1 MKQTTT
7 KFEFTVDNV
16 AKWLKDSTD
25 WLIDHQE
32 GCCTLKLDDRLAIC
46 VGWSNGF
53 GDEPRE
59 DIIQAIDN
67 LDYAVVAG
75 VKVWTSD
82 DMRTDFDFINF
93 PFCKG
98 GDVYDDTYTIAK
110 DEDFDWLA
118 NALIT
123 DYEVLEGLEIDKDGE
138 IKEVQNA

>member
-1 MKQTTT
+1 MRM
-7 KFEFTVDNV
+7 EFTMDNV
-16 AKWLKDSTD
+16 AKWLKESTD
-25 WLIDHQE
+25 WLIDNQQ
-32 GCCTLKLDDRLAIC
+32 GCCTLKLDDHLAIC

-59 DIIQAIDN
+59 DVIQAIDN

-123 DYEVLEGLEIDKDGE
+123 DYEVLEGLEIDKDGLV
-138 IKEVQNA
+138 KEVQNA

>member
-1 MKQTTT
+1 MRM
-7 KFEFTVDNV
+7 EFTMDNIS
-16 AKWLKDSTD
+16 KWLKESTD
-25 WLIDHQE
+25 WLIDNQQ

-59 DIIQAIDN
+59 DVIQAIDN

-82 DMRTDFDFINF
+82 NMRTDFDFINF

>member
-25 WLIDHQE
+25 WLINHQE

-46 VGWSNGF
+46 VGWSDGF
-53 GDEPRE
+53 GDEPRK
-59 DIIQAIDN
+59 DIIQAIND

-75 VKVWTSD
+75 IKVWTSD
-82 DMRTDFDFINF
+82 DLRTDYDWINF
-93 PFCKG
+93 PYCKD
-98 GDVYDDTYTIAK
+98 GDVYDDTYAIAK
-110 DEDFDWLA
+110 DENFDWLA

-123 DYEVLEGLEIDKDGE
+123 DYEVLEELTIETDGL
-138 IKEVQNA
+138 IKEVK

>member
-7 KFEFTVDNV
+7 KFEFTMDNI

-59 DIIQAIDN
+59 DVIQAIDN

-123 DYEVLEGLEIDKDGE
+123 DYEVLEGLEINKDGE

>member
-1 MKQTTT
+1 MRI
-7 KFEFTVDNV
+7 EFTMDNV
-16 AKWLKDSTD
+16 AKWLKESTD
-25 WLIDHQE
+25 WLIDNQQ
-32 GCCTLKLDDRLAIC
+32 GCCTLKLDGRLAIC

-53 GDEPRE
+53 SDEPRK
-59 DIIQAIDN
+59 DVIQAIDN

>member
-25 WLIDHQE
+25 WLIDNQS
-32 GCCTLKLDDRLAIC
+32 GCSTLKLDDRLAIC

-53 GDEPRE
+53 GDEPRK
-59 DIIQAIDN
+59 DLIQAIDD

-75 VKVWTSD
+75 LKVWTSD
-82 DMRTDFDFINF
+82 DLRTDYDWINF
-93 PFCKG
+93 PYRKS
-98 GDVYDDTYTIAK
+98 GDVYDNTYTIAE

-123 DYEVLEGLEIDKDGE
+123 DYEVLEGFTIEKDGL
-138 IKEVQNA
+138 IKEAK

>member
-1 MKQTTT
+1 MRM
-7 KFEFTVDNV
+7 EFTMDNV
-16 AKWLKDSTD
+16 AKWLKESTD
-25 WLIDHQE
+25 WLIDNQQ
-32 GCCTLKLDDRLAIC
+32 GCCTLKLDDCLAIC

-53 GDEPRE
+53 SDEPRE
-59 DIIQAIDN
+59 GIIQAIDN
-67 LDYAVVAG
+67 LDYAIVAG

-93 PFCKG
+93 PYCKG
-98 GDVYDDTYTIAK
+98 GDIYDDTYTIAK

-123 DYEVLEGLEIDKDGE
+123 DYEVLEGLEIDKDGL

>member
-1 MKQTTT
+1 MRM
-7 KFEFTVDNV
+7 EFTMDNV
-16 AKWLKDSTD
+16 AKWLKESTD
-25 WLIDHQE
+25 WLIDNQQ

-53 GDEPRE
+53 DDEPRK
-59 DIIQAIDN
+59 DVIQAIDN

>member
-1 MKQTTT
+1 MRM
-7 KFEFTVDNV
+7 EFTIDNV
-16 AKWLKDSTD
+16 AKWLKESTD
-25 WLIDHQE
+25 WLIDNQQ

-53 GDEPRE
+53 GDEPRK
-59 DIIQAIDN
+59 DVIQAIDN

-138 IKEVQNA
+138 INEVQNA

>member
-1 MKQTTT
+1 MRM
-7 KFEFTVDNV
+7 EFTMDNIS
-16 AKWLKDSTD
+16 KWLKESTD
-25 WLIDHQE
+25 WLIDNQQ

-53 GDEPRE
+53 SDEPRK
-59 DIIQAIDN
+59 DVIQAIDN

>member
-25 WLIDHQE
+25 WLINHQE

-59 DIIQAIDN
+59 DIIQAIDD

-75 VKVWTSD
+75 LKVWTSD
-82 DMRTDFDFINF
+82 DLRTDYDWINF
-93 PFCKG
+93 PYYKS
-98 GDVYDDTYTIAK
+98 GDVYDDTYAIAE

-118 NALIT
+118 NAIIT
-123 DYEVLEGLEIDKDGE
+123 DYEVLEELTIGKDGL
-138 IKEVQNA
+138 IKEAK

>member
-53 GDEPRE
+53 GNEPRE
-59 DIIQAIDN
+59 DIIQAIDD
-67 LDYAVVAG
+67 LDYAVVTG
-75 VKVWTSD
+75 LKVWTSD
-82 DMRTDFDFINF
+82 DLRTDYDWISF
-93 PFCKG
+93 PYYKS
-98 GDVYDDTYTIAK
+98 GDVCDDTYTIAE

-123 DYEVLEGLEIDKDGE
+123 DYEVLEGLTIEKDGL
-138 IKEVQNA
+138 IKEAK

>member
-1 MKQTTT
+1 MRM
-7 KFEFTVDNV
+7 EFTMDNV
-16 AKWLKDSTD
+16 AKWLKESTD
-25 WLIDHQE
+25 WLIDNQQ

-53 GDEPRE
+53 DEEPRE
-59 DIIQAIDN
+59 DLIQAKDN
-67 LDYAVVAG
+67 LDYAIVAG

-93 PFCKG
+93 PYCKG

-110 DEDFDWLA
+110 NEDFNWLA

-123 DYEVLEGLEIDKDGE
+123 DYEALEGLEIDKDGLV
-138 IKEVQNA
+138 KEVQNA

>member
-1 MKQTTT
+1 MRM
-7 KFEFTVDNV
+7 EFTMDNIS
-16 AKWLKDSTD
+16 KWLKESTD
-25 WLIDHQE
+25 WLIDNQS

-53 GDEPRE
+53 DEEPRE
-59 DIIQAIDN
+59 DLIQAKDN
-67 LDYAVVAG
+67 LDYAIVAG

-82 DMRTDFDFINF
+82 DLRTDYDWINF
-93 PFCKG
+93 PYCKG

-110 DEDFDWLA
+110 NEDFDWLA

-138 IKEVQNA
+138 IKEAKNA

>member
-1 MKQTTT
+1 MRM
-7 KFEFTVDNV
+7 EFTMDNI
-16 AKWLKDSTD
+16 AKWLKESTD
-25 WLIDHQE
+25 WLIDNQQ
-32 GCCTLKLDDRLAIC
+32 GCCTLKLDDHLAIC

-53 GDEPRE
+53 DEGPRK
-59 DIIQAIDN
+59 DIIRAIDN

-98 GDVYDDTYTIAK
+98 GDVYDDTYTISK

>member
-1 MKQTTT
+1 MRI
-7 KFEFTVDNV
+7 EFTMDNV
-16 AKWLKDSTD
+16 AKWLKESTD
-25 WLIDHQE
+25 WLIDNQQ

-59 DIIQAIDN
+59 DVIQAIDN

>member
-1 MKQTTT
+1 MRM
-7 KFEFTVDNV
+7 EFTMDNI
-16 AKWLKDSTD
+16 AKWLKESTD
-25 WLIDHQE
+25 WLIDNQQ

-53 GDEPRE
+53 DDEPRK
-59 DIIQAIDN
+59 DVIQAIDN

-93 PFCKG
+93 PYCKG
-98 GDVYDDTYTIAK
+98 GDVYDDTYTISK

-138 IKEVQNA
+138 VKEVQNA

>member
-1 MKQTTT
+1 MRM
-7 KFEFTVDNV
+7 EFTMDNV
-16 AKWLKDSTD
+16 AKWLKESTD
-25 WLIDHQE
+25 WLIDNQQ

-53 GDEPRE
+53 DDEPRE
-59 DIIQAIDN
+59 DVIQAIDN

-93 PFCKG
+93 PYCKG

-110 DEDFDWLA
+110 DEGFEWVA
-118 NALIT
+118 EARVT

-138 IKEVQNA
+138 RKEVQNA

>member
-1 MKQTTT
+1 MRI
-7 KFEFTVDNV
+7 EFTMDNV
-16 AKWLKDSTD
+16 AKWLKESTD
-25 WLIDHQE
+25 WLIDNQQ
-32 GCCTLKLDDRLAIC
+32 GCCTLKLDDCLAIC

-53 GDEPRE
+53 SDEPRE
-59 DIIQAIDN
+59 GIIQAIDN
-67 LDYAVVAG
+67 LDYAIVAG

-93 PFCKG
+93 PYCKG
-98 GDVYDDTYTIAK
+98 GDIYDDTYTIAK

>member
-1 MKQTTT
+1 MRKI
-7 KFEFTVDNV
+7 EFTMDNI
-16 AKWLKDSTD
+16 AKWLKESTD
-25 WLIDHQE
+25 WLIDNQQ

-53 GDEPRE
+53 GDEPRK
-59 DIIQAIDN
+59 DVIQAIDN

-82 DMRTDFDFINF
+82 DMRTDFDYINF
-93 PFCKG
+93 PYKEN
-98 GDVYDDTYTIAK
+98 GDVYDDEISLSEN
-110 DEDFDWLA
+110 EDFDWLA

-123 DYEVLEGLEIDKDGE
+123 DYEALEGLEIDKDGE

>member
-1 MKQTTT
+1 MRM
-7 KFEFTVDNV
+7 EFTMDNIS
-16 AKWLKDSTD
+16 KWLKESTD
-25 WLIDHQE
+25 WLIDNQS

-53 GDEPRE
+53 DEEPRE
-59 DIIQAIDN
+59 DLIQAKDN
-67 LDYAVVAG
+67 LDYAIVAG

-93 PFCKG
+93 PYCKG

-110 DEDFDWLA
+110 NEDFDWLA

-138 IKEVQNA
+138 IKEAKNA

>member
-1 MKQTTT
+1 MRM
-7 KFEFTVDNV
+7 EFTMDNV
-16 AKWLKDSTD
+16 AKWLKESTD
-25 WLIDHQE
+25 WLIDNQQ
-32 GCCTLKLDDRLAIC
+32 GCCTLKLNDTLAIC

-53 GDEPRE
+53 DEEPRE
-59 DIIQAIDN
+59 DLIQAKDN
-67 LDYAVVAG
+67 LDYAIVAG

-93 PFCKG
+93 PYCKG

-110 DEDFDWLA
+110 NEDFDWLA

-123 DYEVLEGLEIDKDGE
+123 DYEVLEGLEIDKDGL

>member
-1 MKQTTT
+1 MRM
-7 KFEFTVDNV
+7 EFTMDNI
-16 AKWLKDSTD
+16 AKWLKESTD
-25 WLIDHQE
+25 WLIDNQQ
-32 GCCTLKLDDRLAIC
+32 GCCTLKLDDTLAIC

-53 GDEPRE
+53 GDEPRK
-59 DIIQAIDN
+59 DVIQAIDN

-93 PFCKG
+93 PYCKG

-110 DEDFDWLA
+110 NEDFNWLA

-123 DYEVLEGLEIDKDGE
+123 DYEALEGLEIDKDGL
-138 IKEVQNA
+138 IKEAKNA

>member
-1 MKQTTT
+1 MRM
-7 KFEFTVDNV
+7 EFTMDNV
-16 AKWLKDSTD
+16 AKWLKESTD
-25 WLIDHQE
+25 WLIDNQQ
-32 GCCTLKLDDRLAIC
+32 GCCTLKLDDHLAIC

-53 GDEPRE
+53 GDEPRK
-59 DIIQAIDN
+59 DVIQAIDN

>member
-1 MKQTTT
+1 MRM
-7 KFEFTVDNV
+7 EFTMDNV
-16 AKWLKDSTD
+16 AKWLKESTD
-25 WLIDHQE
+25 WLIDNQQ
-32 GCCTLKLDDRLAIC
+32 GCCTLKLDDCLAIC

-53 GDEPRE
+53 SDEPRE
-59 DIIQAIDN
+59 GIIQAIDN
-67 LDYAVVAG
+67 LDYAIVAG

-93 PFCKG
+93 PYCKG
-98 GDVYDDTYTIAK
+98 GDIYDDTYTIAK

>member
-1 MKQTTT
+1 MRM
-7 KFEFTVDNV
+7 EFTMDNV
-16 AKWLKDSTD
+16 AKWLKESTD
-25 WLIDHQE
+25 WLIDNQQ
-32 GCCTLKLDDRLAIC
+32 GCCTLKLDDHLAIC

-53 GDEPRE
+53 GDEPRK
-59 DIIQAIDN
+59 DVIQAIDN

-138 IKEVQNA
+138 VKEVQNA

>member
-1 MKQTTT
+1 MRMELTM
-7 KFEFTVDNV
+7 DNV
-16 AKWLKDSTD
+16 AKWLKESTD
-25 WLIDHQE
+25 WLIDNQQ
-32 GCCTLKLDDRLAIC
+32 GCCTLKLDDCLAIC

-53 GDEPRE
+53 SDEPRE
-59 DIIQAIDN
+59 GIIQAIDN
-67 LDYAVVAG
+67 LDYAIVAG

-93 PFCKG
+93 PYCKG
-98 GDVYDDTYTIAK
+98 GDIYDDTYTIAK

-123 DYEVLEGLEIDKDGE
+123 DYEVLEGLEIDKDGL

>member
-1 MKQTTT
+1 MRM
-7 KFEFTVDNV
+7 EFTMDNIS
-16 AKWLKDSTD
+16 KWLKESTD
-25 WLIDHQE
+25 WLIDNQQ
-32 GCCTLKLDDRLAIC
+32 GCCTLKLNDRLAIC

-59 DIIQAIDN
+59 DVIQAIDN

-110 DEDFDWLA
+110 NEDFDWLA

>member
-1 MKQTTT
+1 MRM
-7 KFEFTVDNV
+7 EFTMDNV
-16 AKWLKDSTD
+16 AKWLKESTD
-25 WLIDHQE
+25 WLIDNQQ

-53 GDEPRE
+53 SDEPRE
-59 DIIQAIDN
+59 GVIQAIDN
-67 LDYAVVAG
+67 LDYAIVAG

-93 PFCKG
+93 PYCKG
-98 GDVYDDTYTIAK
+98 GDIYDDTYTIAK

>member
-1 MKQTTT
+1 MRM
-7 KFEFTVDNV
+7 EFTMDNV
-16 AKWLKDSTD
+16 AKWLKESTD
-25 WLIDHQE
+25 WLIDNQQ
-32 GCCTLKLDDRLAIC
+32 GCCTLKLDDCLAIC

-53 GDEPRE
+53 SDEPRE
-59 DIIQAIDN
+59 GVIQAIDD
-67 LDYAVVAG
+67 LDYAIVAG

-93 PFCKG
+93 PYCKG
-98 GDVYDDTYTIAK
+98 GDIYDDTYTIAK